1 MGSSGIER
9 EAYRALARALRD
21 ARQAAGLSQRDL
33 AGLTGIKQGK
43 ISSVEQALG
52 NPTLKT
58 LAKMAHACGVSLSIT
73 HGDGDGKD
81 ALES

>member
-58 LAKMAHACGVSLSIT
+58 LARMATACGVTLTIAPADP
-73 HGDGDGKD
+73 DGDD
-81 ALES
+81 RES

>member
-52 NPTLKT
+52 NPTLMT
-58 LAKMAHACGVSLSIT
+58 LARMASACGVTLTIAPADPN
-73 HGDGDGKD
+73 GDD
-81 ALES
+81 LES